1 MTDEGVRVRRGLVI
15 PEAELRWRF
24 DAAGG
29 PGGQHANT
37 ANTRAELR
45 FDIAGSPTLGPRQRA
60 RLLAKARA
68 RGPGRRR
75 RPALAVPQP
84 GRGQGPARGPAGR
97 RAGGRA
103 HPGADPLHQ
112 GGQGAPPRGQAPPVP
127 AARPPAAASPR
138 TTDPD
143 VRFCVKAVVPAAR
156 TYAET
161 RVFSRGR
168 CRPGRRGRRGGRG
181 GRRGPGRCWRRRCRG
196 RGPRGRRGR

>member
-60 RLLAKARA
+60 RLLGQARA

-75 RPALAVPQP
+75 RPAVAGPEP
-84 GRGQGPARGPAGR
+84 GRGRANGSPPASADALAVEP
-97 RAGGRA
+97 
-103 HPGADPLHQ
+103 PGCRP
-112 GGQGAPPRGQAPPVP
+112 GSTTAPRSAASRPSAASP
-127 AARPPAAASPR
+127 AARPPAA
-138 TTDPD
+138 
-143 VRFCVKAVVPAAR
+143 
-156 TYAET
+156 
-161 RVFSRGR
+161 RVTSDD
-168 CRPGRRGRRGGRG
+168 
-181 GRRGPGRCWRRRCRG
+181 
-196 RGPRGRRGR
+196 